1 MSFNS
6 EPSLDE
12 QIHELQEEDSILSF
26 YPTEIDAED
35 IDDLIS
41 EVKN

>member
-1 MSFNS
+1 MSS
-6 EPSLDE
+6 REPSLDE

-26 YPTEIDAED
+26 YPTELDAED
-35 IDDLIS
+35 IDDLNIS